1 MKISEKDQVNL
12 NRIVSIVSRIDNN
25 DFSYFNTTTDE
36 INKYQPF
43 LLSMLLGYKIDLTL
57 EEFEEISKIIV
68 LIWEL
73 FKENSSIRKTKL
85 TEQQFEKF
93 YKRNIDLMK
102 YLDGEQNEQE
112 ICSVTISDLNHLKS
126 KSLLTAIFYRF
137 KNQQPLMA
145 MPWKMKGIVLIGIK
159 SLVESLEE
167 IVNLKNVRPII
178 E

>member
-68 LIWEL
+68 LISL
-73 FKENSSIRKTKL
+73 ALRYSYN
-85 TEQQFEKF
+85 
-93 YKRNIDLMK
+93 NI
-102 YLDGEQNEQE
+102 N
-112 ICSVTISDLNHLKS
+112 
-126 KSLLTAIFYRF
+126 
-137 KNQQPLMA
+137 
-145 MPWKMKGIVLIGIK
+145 
-159 SLVESLEE
+159 
-167 IVNLKNVRPII
+167 
-178 E
+178 